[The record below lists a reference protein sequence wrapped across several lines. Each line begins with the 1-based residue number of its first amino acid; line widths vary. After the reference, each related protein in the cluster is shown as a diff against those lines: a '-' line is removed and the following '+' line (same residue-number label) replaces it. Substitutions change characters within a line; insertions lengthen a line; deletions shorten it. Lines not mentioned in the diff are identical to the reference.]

1 MIKIGI
7 TDSKEITM
15 VLDVLKKQ
23 FGHYRHDRKLKL
35 VEDVKNNPDKYIDDI
50 AWHTYA
56 NHIKAQSDAVVELS
70 NRSKQPNF
78 FGAEIIDETA
88 KHQMYAAMKLPISVD
103 GAVMPDGH
111 AGYGLPIGG
120 VLATDNAVIPYG
132 VGVDIGCRMCLS
144 VFRDDVKVLE
154 TKRDQLHSVLLKNTR
169 FGLKERFERPSE
181 SKVLED
187 PLFGEIPLLRKLHG
201 KAHEQLGSSGG
212 GNHFVEFGVV
222 TIPQDSPDL
231 NLKAGKYMGLLS
243 HSGSRGLGANIA
255 QYYTRLARKSSPLAD
270 RYKHL
275 SWLDLNTQEGQ
286 EYWLAM
292 NLAGDYA
299 SACHHD
305 IHRRIAKA
313 FKTQAIATV
322 ENHHNFAWKEKLSDG
337 REVIV
342 HRKGATP
349 AGAGVLGVIP
359 GSMTQNGY
367 IVKGLGNSESLQ
379 SASHGAGRLMS
390 RSEAKRNF
398 TRSKMNEELIN
409 SNVILTGGGVDES
422 PMVYKDIGAVMAH
435 QTDLVEILGSFTPR
449 IVRMASD

>member
-1 MIKIGI
+1 MKVRGKHLIKIGI

-50 AWHTYA
+50 AWHNYA

-187 PLFGEIPLLRKLHG
+187 PLFGEIPLLRKLYG

-212 GNHFVEFGVV
+212 GNHFVEFGIV

-305 IHRRIAKA
+305 IHRRIAK
-313 FKTQAIATV
+313 
-322 ENHHNFAWKEKLSDG
+322 E
-337 REVIV
+337 R
-342 HRKGATP
+342 HRQ
-349 AGAGVLGVIP
+349 V
-359 GSMTQNGY
+359 Q
-367 IVKGLGNSESLQ
+367 
-379 SASHGAGRLMS
+379 
-390 RSEAKRNF
+390 
-398 TRSKMNEELIN
+398 
-409 SNVILTGGGVDES
+409 
-422 PMVYKDIGAVMAH
+422 VY
-435 QTDLVEILGSFTPR
+435 LE
-449 IVRMASD
+449 